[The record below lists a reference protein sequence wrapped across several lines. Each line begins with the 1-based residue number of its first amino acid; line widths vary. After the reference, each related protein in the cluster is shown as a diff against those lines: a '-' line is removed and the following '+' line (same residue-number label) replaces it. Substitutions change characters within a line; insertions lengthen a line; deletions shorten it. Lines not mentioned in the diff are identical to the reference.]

1 MGRDEDLPKVAA
13 VVSDGL
19 ECLEIW
25 VRLAGS
31 NDFFAWNFLF
41 CPVVV
46 AGGDAQNEQKIH
58 QVAGKKHLNEV
69 GERGRKEKLLNS

>member
-1 MGRDEDLPKVAA
+1 MGRDEDLPKVTA

-19 ECLEIW
+19 ECLEMW

-31 NDFFAWNFLF
+31 NDFFAWNYLF

-46 AGGDAQNEQKIH
+46 AAGGCSE
-58 QVAGKKHLNEV
+58 
-69 GERGRKEKLLNS
+69 

>member
-1 MGRDEDLPKVAA
+1 MGRDEDLPKVPA

-19 ECLEIW
+19 ECLEMW

-31 NDFFAWNFLF
+31 NDFFAWNYLF

-46 AGGDAQNEQKIH
+46 AGGDAQNERKIH
-58 QVAGKKHLNEV
+58 QVAGKNILM
-69 GERGRKEKLLNS
+69 RLGREAGKKSF